1 MKRIL
6 KKKTILVIA
15 TSLLFFTAVPQIVS
29 AATNV
34 QPGTYEGSD
43 MQTQLNAFSGEN
55 GAKFGN
61 ATDPRIVVAR
71 LIKISLGI
79 VGTLAFALAAYAG
92 FLMMTSQGNEEKIE
106 VGKKIM
112 VYCVTG
118 VAVMLGAYSIVYFVY
133 VGIFNSFENPM
144 TPGCSGGVY
153 VLPNN
158 PDLYNPDQLQENTTQ
173 TGYQGSSMEWQ
184 CN

>member
-1 MKRIL
+1 MLIIV
-6 KKKTILVIA
+6 T
-15 TSLLFFTAVPQIVS
+15 LLACFGCIPQIVN
-29 AATNV
+29 AAVTV

-43 MQTQLNAFSGEN
+43 MQTQLNAFGGEN

-92 FLMMTSQGNEEKIE
+92 FLMLTSQGNEEKIE

-118 VAVMLGAYSIVYFVY
+118 VVVMLGAYSIVYFVY
-133 VGIFNSFENPM
+133 VGIFKSFENPM

-153 VLPNN
+153 VVPNN

-173 TGYQGSSMEWQ
+173 TGYQGASMEWQ